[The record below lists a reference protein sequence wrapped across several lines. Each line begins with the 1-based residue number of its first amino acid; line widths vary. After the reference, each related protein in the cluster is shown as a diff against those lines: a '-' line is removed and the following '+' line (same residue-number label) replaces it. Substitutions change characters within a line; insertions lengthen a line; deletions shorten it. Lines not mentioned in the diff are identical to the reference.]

1 MALDLTPLR
10 WDWSPVVSGDTY
22 PAASIIGAGQTEN
35 LARVRI
41 TVRAAGSTSDALV
54 LDSDATGITITNT
67 AAASWAFTIAAI
79 TEVPLD
85 AGEYSYQL
93 ETTTTGDTRRTYF
106 IGNWKIL
113 SNIIA

>member
-10 WDWSPVVSGDTY
+10 WDWSPVVSGDSY
-22 PAASIIGAGQTEN
+22 PAATITCTGQTEN

-54 LDSDATGITITNT
+54 LDSATSGITLTT
-67 AAASWAFTIAAI
+67 TTAASWAFTIDAI
-79 TEVPLD
+79 TNVALA

-93 ETTTTGDTRRTYF
+93 ETTTTGSTRRTSF
-106 IGNWKIL
+106 AGTWKII
-113 SNIIA
+113 SDIIS